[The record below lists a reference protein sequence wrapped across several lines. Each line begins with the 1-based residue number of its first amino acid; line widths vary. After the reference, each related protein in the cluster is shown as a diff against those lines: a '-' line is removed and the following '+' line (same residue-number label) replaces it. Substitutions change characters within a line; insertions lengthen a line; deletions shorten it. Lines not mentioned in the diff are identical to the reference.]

1 MSNRNTNKGRKSMR
15 TKWIM
20 TGVLC
25 VLAVLTVV
33 IVAADGCFD
42 FKPGSVQSN
51 NKAAVESAAPENKTD
66 TSSSGGTHTVHVT
79 AGNGGT
85 TDPNGSVSVEDWGSV
100 TVKITPNEG
109 YEIQSV
115 KVDGEDKGPVESY
128 TLPGVT
134 EDHSIVATFVKKVV
148 PTPTPTPTPTPD
160 APDTDDDE

>member
-1 MSNRNTNKGRKSMR
+1 MSNKNTNKRRKSMR

-20 TGVLC
+20 TGILC

-33 IVAADGCFD
+33 VVAADGCFD

-66 TSSSGGTHTVHVT
+66 TSKSGGTHTVQVT

-100 TVKITPNEG
+100 TVNITANEG

-115 KVDGEDKGPVESY
+115 RVDGEDKGPIESY

-134 EDHSIVATFVKKVV
+134 EDHSIVVTFVKKVV
-148 PTPTPTPTPTPD
+148 PTPTPTPTPS
-160 APDTDDDE
+160 ASDTDDNE